1 MADARIIPV
10 VLSGGS
16 GTRLWPVSRE
26 KHPKQLQPLLGD
38 ASLLQDTLRRLEGLP
53 LGAPIVVS
61 NQEYRFITAEQ
72 LRLLGLAG
80 WTLLLEPVGRNTA
93 PALTAAALHAVR
105 DGADPV
111 LLATPADH
119 HVRDAGA
126 FRAAVLRGLP
136 EAEAGAVVTFG
147 IQPDRPETGYGYIET
162 KVGQPSPS
170 IPAPRG
176 APMDLLAF
184 REKPDTAT
192 AQVYVAGGRHFWNS
206 GIFMLRA
213 SVWLKAIG
221 HFAPA
226 ILAACRQAVAGA
238 QADGDFV
245 RLDATPFAASPADS
259 IDYAVMEK
267 LPAATALAIPARVVP
282 LDVGWS
288 DVGAWDALWQAIAR
302 DADDNAVKGDVW
314 LEDSRR
320 NLVIAEHGLVACM
333 TQQNR
338 THHRRHRP
346 GRRLPRRVPAEE
358 GLRGARHQAP
368 HLALQHRP
376 HRPSL
381 PGPAGAGAAV
391 HPALRRHDRFV
402 EPRADHP
409 AGAARRDLQPRGAE
423 PRGRELRGARVHRQL
438 RCHRPA
444 ADPRSHPH
452 PRAREEDALLSGVDV
467 RAVRPGAGDP
477 AEGDHALLP
486 AQPLRRGQALR
497 LLDHGEL
504 PRGLR
509 HVRLQRHPVQPRIPA
524 ARRDL
529 RHAQDHAGAGAH
541 QARPA
546 GLPVPRQHGF
556 AARLGPR
563 A

>member
-38 ASLLQDTLRRLEGLP
+38 ASLLQDTLQRLEGLP

-72 LRLLGLAG
+72 LRRLGLAS
-80 WTLLLEPVGRNTA
+80 WALLLEPVGRNTA
-93 PALTAAALHAVR
+93 PALTAAALFAIR

-162 KVGQPSPS
+162 KVGDGDT
-170 IPAPRG
+170 ARG

-192 AQVYVAGGRHFWNS
+192 AQAYVAGGRHFWNS

-213 SVWLKAIG
+213 STWLKAID

-245 RLDATPFAASPADS
+245 RLDATAFAASPADS

-267 LPAATALAIPARVVP
+267 LPAASALAIPARVVP

-320 NLVIAEHGLVACM
+320 NLVIAEHGLVACIGCEDM
-333 TQQNR
+333 VVVETADAVLVAPKARTQEVKTIVAR
-338 THHRRHRP
+338 LKAAGRGEAELHRKVHRP
-346 GRRLPRRVPAEE
+346 WGWYDSVDS
-358 GLRGARHQAP
+358 G
-368 HLALQHRP
+368 
-376 HRPSL
+376 
-381 PGPAGAGAAV
+381 
-391 HPALRRHDRFV
+391 DRFQV
-402 EPRADHP
+402 KRI
-409 AGAARRDLQPRGAE
+409 
-423 PRGRELRGARVHRQL
+423 V
-438 RCHRPA
+438 
-444 ADPRSHPH
+444 
-452 PRAREEDALLSGVDV
+452 
-467 RAVRPGAGDP
+467 VRPGATLSLQMHHHRAEHWVVVRGTARVTRGD
-477 AEGDHALLP
+477 EVILLGENESTYI
-486 AQPLRRGQALR
+486 PLGVKHRLENPGQIPLEIIEVQSGSY
-497 LLDHGEL
+497 LGEDDI
-504 PRGLR
+504 
-509 HVRLQRHPVQPRIPA
+509 VRFEDNYGRKQ
-524 ARRDL
+524 
-529 RHAQDHAGAGAH
+529 
-541 QARPA
+541 
-546 GLPVPRQHGF
+546 
-556 AARLGPR
+556 
-563 A
+563 